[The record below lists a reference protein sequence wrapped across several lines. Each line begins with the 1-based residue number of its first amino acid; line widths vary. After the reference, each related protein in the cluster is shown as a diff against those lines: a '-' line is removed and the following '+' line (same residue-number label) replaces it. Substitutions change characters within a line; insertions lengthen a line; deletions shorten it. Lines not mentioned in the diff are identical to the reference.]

1 MPSPSPSAKRVETRF
16 DHASIDS
23 VSDDASSELSQLE
36 VSGTSPN
43 YMKANSCSGAKKESF
58 HDSEELDSWKPNPV
72 FFCECKTFGEFKKSA
87 DFKIHSPSSSSS
99 SEDVGKKGGI
109 GIRKTL
115 KKKPRSTGFGSFR
128 TSRTN
133 SRSPN
138 YLKATSCS
146 EGKKMNFQAS
156 LHDSESCCA
165 SNINESRRNSKTS
178 KPNAGC
184 SSLKSV
190 QTLRRSTSLRPLRIL
205 ISKPSF
211 KSKKFS
217 VKKCPQV
224 SEDLSVNR
232 ATCSSTLKDT
242 KFPHHV
248 EVYPAERESERI
260 SVMKVCPYNY
270 CSLHGHHHSSAPP
283 LKRLKSR
290 KRRLL
295 KTQKSIKLRTQSSIR
310 ATKYADDIMKLVESS
325 QTVMNGE
332 PQLQEDEAKPG
343 MEYFRR
349 SSEENEDVDLA
360 EVLFGETSYPDEG
373 VWENLNQERNFVAEK
388 DIPGTCFTQKEQN
401 FEACCIETSS
411 PLLSLKPENRVAT
424 CDESSCSNSD
434 FHESEND
441 GLAGISGEQSN
452 IVKRSTP
459 DDEREA
465 TEDKSAISSAFVC
478 HNLEEIE
485 KATDEKNGDLATDHR
500 TVGHIQADSTEVYEP
515 KLHKKKHIS
524 MWHLIHQH
532 MVSEGADEEKHVEDT
547 IRLPPSQSSGSSSGF
562 SDSHQNT
569 SIENHDTDNNQ
580 EIELHKM
587 YAIKTVRE
595 AIEKILL
602 PEVQGQSPVDKPI
615 SSNIT
620 SDQELLEKNQNSTSV
635 KIADPEQEVSAPN
648 EGGAEKKTLK
658 NWSNLKK
665 LLLLKRFIKALEKVR
680 HFNPRKLRKL
690 PLDPDPEAEKVCLKH
705 QMLDRKKSSEEWM
718 LDFALQQAVSELAPT
733 QKKKVSLLIKAFET
747 VVPLSDE
754 QQIQVAFPKL
764 KGIIKGASCAESE
777 LDKCVP
783 EVTYRDTKVED
794 TVRPNPTNAFKNS
807 IIHDKQSNIPE
818 DGKAEQEL
826 VDMMSNCDLEL
837 LKDDSAAS
845 GQAMKDDGS
854 NGNVTDNNTFSANN
868 GPFVQLNVVGEPK
881 NGGSGSQEQL
891 ITNQKSSLTG
901 DHSHFTIS
909 SSLTHTLKPYDK
921 ICTFSDE
928 VPNMNS
934 EFCKED
940 DPKSN
945 SEKLE
950 MGDLIAAIDG
960 PLTITKRTTS
970 VDMAEY
976 VSDNTGN
983 SSVCDCGPTETLT
996 AAKEQKNGDS
1006 KLDTES
1012 IEALGSVRDAEPDNS
1027 GHKAY
1032 KAEFDKEKHVSM
1044 WHLIHQQMVAG
1055 LTVEGQTKQ
1064 LDKENEEHLCDAHT
1078 LTAAES
1084 QEVEVRKIYAIKLV
1098 REAIEKI
1105 LLPEVQDQSSD
1116 DQSVTGETISEQ
1128 ELIEKNSGEEREP
1141 SISISTDSAKD
1152 RSMDRDISLSQEGTE
1167 LGTTNIAESENEK
1180 TASEVQNKTDEQ
1192 TLKGWSNLK
1201 KMILLKRFIKEL
1213 EKVRKFNPQ
1222 KPRFLPLKPD
1232 PEAEKV
1238 RLRNQMMDE
1247 RKSAEEWMLD
1257 YALRKVVSELAPK
1270 QKRKVAL
1277 LVKAFETVA
1286 PPSEEPQIQVA
1297 FPKVQGI
1304 NRECFCSQSEQNKFV
1319 SKAIEADIK
1328 VNSSSNLD
1336 KGGNT
1341 STSTDEKSDVSDLC
1355 MSIIKYPQFSNNL
1368 YLMSNRIMISSSVKV
1383 VKNED
1388 QRGVL
1393 DDMELLKDGHE
1404 WTGKNVKIGGV
1415 SSEDVVLK
1423 SAAPDGNREPT
1434 AIYNIASL
1442 GSDYDQLEQLAAKG
1456 KNGNSEIDCTAK
1468 VAHKTQ
1474 LDKQKYISM
1483 WHLLCQHVVSDIATK
1498 VETQFVDGEDE
1509 DEQVDGARTI
1519 LQTSTDS
1526 CSEHRADHHTG
1537 KEDLDSSNKRT
1548 GFTQRDAVK
1557 LVKEAIEEILV
1568 PEIQDDSSD
1577 AQSVASDIAPE
1588 QELPEKNHGGVD
1600 TPKDSV
1606 RECEKG
1612 EVEGHKIFNQ
1622 EDKGFA
1628 GHNIQYPDQQRA
1640 ISFVGTKSDQNELK
1654 NWSKLKKLILLK
1666 RTIKALEKARKS
1678 NIRAPQILPR
1688 KPEPDPEEEKA
1699 DLRHQLMDEKK
1710 KAEEWMLDYA
1720 LQHIVTKL
1728 TPARKRRVSMLVEAF
1743 EAVVPLPGV

>member
-1 MPSPSPSAKRVETRF
+1 MPSPNPSAKRVETQF

-43 YMKANSCSGAKKESF
+43 YIKATGCSDAKKESF
-58 HDSEELDSWKPNPV
+58 HDSEELDSWKPNSV
-72 FFCECKTFGEFKKSA
+72 SFVNVKSLGNSRRVLTLKSSRPLRRKSSRIAPFPNLA
-87 DFKIHSPSSSSS
+87 DYVMPHQEGNESDGNSISLSSSSSS
-99 SEDVGKKGGI
+99 SEDIGKKGGF

-115 KKKPRSTGFGSFR
+115 KKKPRSTGLDSFR

-138 YLKATSCS
+138 YLKATCCS

-156 LHDSESCCA
+156 LHDSESFCA
-165 SNINESRRNSKTS
+165 SSIDESRRNSKTL
-178 KPNAGC
+178 KPNMGS

-190 QTLRRSTSLRPLRIL
+190 QTLRRTTSLRPLRIL

-224 SEDLSVNR
+224 SKALSVNR
-232 ATCSSTLKDT
+232 ATCSSTLKDS

-248 EVYPAERESERI
+248 EVYPAEKESERI

-270 CSLHGHHHSSAPP
+270 CSFHGHHHSSAPL

-290 KRRLL
+290 RRLLL

-310 ATKYADDIMKLVESS
+310 ATKYADDIMKLVEST
-325 QTVMNGE
+325 QMVMNGE
-332 PQLQEDEAKPG
+332 PELQEDEAKPG

-349 SSEENEDVDLA
+349 SSEENEDGDLA
-360 EVLFGETSYPDEG
+360 EVLFGETSYPDKG
-373 VWENLNQERNFVAEK
+373 VRVNLHQERNFVAEK
-388 DIPGTCFTQKEQN
+388 DIPETDFTQKEPK

-411 PLLSLKPENRVAT
+411 PQLSLKPENSVDT
-424 CDESSCSNSD
+424 YDESPCLNSD

-441 GLAGISGEQSN
+441 GFAGISSEQSN

-465 TEDKSAISSAFVC
+465 TVFKSAISSASAC
-478 HNLEEIE
+478 HNMEDIN
-485 KATDEKNGDLATDHR
+485 KATDENGDLATDYR
-500 TVGHIQADSTEVYEP
+500 IVGHIQADSTEVYES

-524 MWHLIHQH
+524 MWRLIHQH
-532 MVSEGADEEKHVEDT
+532 VVSKGADEEKHMEDT
-547 IRLPPSQSSGSSSGF
+547 NG
-562 SDSHQNT
+562 
-569 SIENHDTDNNQ
+569 Q

-602 PEVQGQSPVDKPI
+602 PEIQDQSPVDMPI

-620 SDQELLEKNQNSTSV
+620 SDQENTNSTSD
-635 KIADPEQEVSAPN
+635 KISGPEQEVSASN
-648 EGGAEKKTLK
+648 EGAAEKKTLK

-680 HFNPRKLRKL
+680 NFEPRKPQNMHLE
-690 PLDPDPEAEKVCLKH
+690 PDLEAKKVCLKH
-705 QMLDRKKSSEEWM
+705 QMLDKKKGSEEWM

-733 QKKKVSLLIKAFET
+733 QKRKVTLLIKAFET

-754 QQIQVAFPKL
+754 QQIRGTFTKH
-764 KGIIKGASCAESE
+764 KGIMKGGSCAESE
-777 LDKCVP
+777 LEKCIP

-794 TVRPNPTNAFKNS
+794 TV
-807 IIHDKQSNIPE
+807 IINDKQSNVSE
-818 DGKAEQEL
+818 DGKAEQEEHE
-826 VDMMSNCDLEL
+826 DMMSNCNLEL
-837 LKDDSAAS
+837 LKGDSAAR
-845 GQAMKDDGS
+845 GQTMKDDGS
-854 NGNVTDNNTFSANN
+854 NGTGQSIVTDNNTSSASDNV
-868 GPFVQLNVVGEPK
+868 PFTQVNVVGGHE
-881 NGGSGSQEQL
+881 NGGSDSQEQL
-891 ITNQKSSLTG
+891 ITNQKWSL
-901 DHSHFTIS
+901 
-909 SSLTHTLKPYDK
+909 
-921 ICTFSDE
+921 
-928 VPNMNS
+928 N

-940 DPKSN
+940 DPESN
-945 SEKLE
+945 SENLE
-950 MGDLIAAIDG
+950 MGDLIAATDG
-960 PLTITKRTTS
+960 PLIITKGTTS
-970 VDMAEY
+970 IDMAEA
-976 VSDNTGN
+976 VADSTANP
-983 SSVCDCGPTETLT
+983 SVCDCSSTETLT
-996 AAKEQKNGDS
+996 AAEEQKKGDS
-1006 KLDTES
+1006 ELDTES
-1012 IEALGSVRDAEPDNS
+1012 IEAFGSVRDSETDNS
-1027 GHKAY
+1027 SHKAY
-1032 KAEFDKEKHVSM
+1032 KSEFDKEKHISM

-1055 LTVEGQTKQ
+1055 LAVEGKTQQ
-1064 LDKENEEHLCDAHT
+1064 LDNENEEQLGDVNT
-1078 LTAAES
+1078 WAATES
-1084 QEVEVRKIYAIKLV
+1084 KEVELRKIYAIKLV

-1116 DQSVTGETISEQ
+1116 DQSVASETTSDQ
-1128 ELIEKNSGEEREP
+1128 ELIEKNSAEDGEP
-1141 SISISTDSAKD
+1141 SISTSTDSMKVC
-1152 RSMDRDISLSQEGTE
+1152 SMDRDILLSQEGAGHETA
-1167 LGTTNIAESENEK
+1167 NIAESESEK
-1180 TASEVQNKTDEQ
+1180 IASEVQNKSDKQ

-1201 KMILLKRFIKEL
+1201 KLILLKRFIKEL
-1213 EKVRKFNPQ
+1213 EKVRTFNPQ

-1232 PEAEKV
+1232 LEAEKV

-1247 RKSAEEWMLD
+1247 RKSAEKWMLD

-1297 FPKVQGI
+1297 FPKFQGI
-1304 NRECFCSQSEQNKFV
+1304 NRECCCIESEQDKFV
-1319 SKAIEADIK
+1319 YKATEADIK
-1328 VNSSSNLD
+1328 VKDIAASNLD
-1336 KGGNT
+1336 KGENN
-1341 STSTDEKSDVSDLC
+1341 STSTDEMSD
-1355 MSIIKYPQFSNNL
+1355 
-1368 YLMSNRIMISSSVKV
+1368 V

-1388 QRGVL
+1388 RREVL

-1404 WTGKNVKIGGV
+1404 STGKNVKIGGV
-1415 SSEDVVLK
+1415 TSENVVLK
-1423 SAAPDGNREPT
+1423 SAAPGGNREPT
-1434 AIYNIASL
+1434 AIYNIASS
-1442 GSDYDQLEQLAAKG
+1442 GSDCDPLEQLIAAKEK
-1456 KNGNSEIDCTAK
+1456 KNGDSEIDCTVK
-1468 VAHKTQ
+1468 VANKIQ
-1474 LDKQKYISM
+1474 LDKQKHISM
-1483 WHLLCQHVVSDIATK
+1483 WHLLCQHVISDIATK

-1509 DEQVDGARTI
+1509 DEQVYGARTI

-1526 CSEHRADHHTG
+1526 CPEHRADHRTG
-1537 KEDLDSSNKRT
+1537 KEDLDSSNQRT

-1588 QELPEKNHGGVD
+1588 QELPETNHGAVE

-1612 EVEGHKIFNQ
+1612 EVEGHKILNQ
-1622 EDKGFA
+1622 EEKGYA
-1628 GHNIQYPDQQRA
+1628 MHNIPYPDQQRA
-1640 ISFVGTKSDQNELK
+1640 VSFVGIKSDQNKPK

-1666 RTIKALEKARKS
+1666 RTIKALEMARKS
-1678 NIRAPQILPR
+1678 NLQAPQFLP
-1688 KPEPDPEEEKA
+1688 KKPDPEEKKV

-1720 LQHIVTKL
+1720 LQHVVTKL

-1743 EAVVPLPGV
+1743 EAVVPLPEV

>member
-58 HDSEELDSWKPNPV
+58 HDSEELDSWKPNSVSFVSVKPLGNSRRV
-72 FFCECKTFGEFKKSA
+72 LTLKSSRPLRRKSSRIAPFPNLA
-87 DFKIHSPSSSSS
+87 DYVMPHQEGNESDANSDSSPSSSSS
-99 SEDVGKKGGI
+99 SEDIGKKGGI

-115 KKKPRSTGFGSFR
+115 KKKPRSTGFGS
-128 TSRTN
+128 SRTWRTN
-133 SRSPN
+133 NRSPN

-156 LHDSESCCA
+156 LQDSESCCA

-178 KPNAGC
+178 KPNAGS

-232 ATCSSTLKDT
+232 ATCSSTLKDS

-248 EVYPAERESERI
+248 RGLSSRERESERI

-290 KRRLL
+290 KRRFL

-360 EVLFGETSYPDEG
+360 EVLFCETSYPAEG

-500 TVGHIQADSTEVYEP
+500 TVGHIQADSTELYEP

-648 EGGAEKKTLK
+648 EGEPRRKTLK

-950 MGDLIAAIDG
+950 M
-960 PLTITKRTTS
+960 
-970 VDMAEY
+970 
-976 VSDNTGN
+976 
-983 SSVCDCGPTETLT
+983 ETLT

-1032 KAEFDKEKHVSM
+1032 KTEFDKEKH
-1044 WHLIHQQMVAG
+1044 
-1055 LTVEGQTKQ
+1055 K
-1064 LDKENEEHLCDAHT
+1064 
-1078 LTAAES
+1078 
-1084 QEVEVRKIYAIKLV
+1084 
-1098 REAIEKI
+1098 
-1105 LLPEVQDQSSD
+1105 
-1116 DQSVTGETISEQ
+1116 
-1128 ELIEKNSGEEREP
+1128 KNSGEEREP

-1297 FPKVQGI
+1297 FPKV
-1304 NRECFCSQSEQNKFV
+1304 
-1319 SKAIEADIK
+1319 
-1328 VNSSSNLD
+1328 
-1336 KGGNT
+1336 
-1341 STSTDEKSDVSDLC
+1341 
-1355 MSIIKYPQFSNNL
+1355 
-1368 YLMSNRIMISSSVKV
+1368 

-1404 WTGKNVKIGGV
+1404 WTGK
-1415 SSEDVVLK
+1415 
-1423 SAAPDGNREPT
+1423 
-1434 AIYNIASL
+1434 
-1442 GSDYDQLEQLAAKG
+1442 
-1456 KNGNSEIDCTAK
+1456 
-1468 VAHKTQ
+1468 
-1474 LDKQKYISM
+1474 M
-1483 WHLLCQHVVSDIATK
+1483 
-1498 VETQFVDGEDE
+1498 
-1509 DEQVDGARTI
+1509 
-1519 LQTSTDS
+1519 
-1526 CSEHRADHHTG
+1526 
-1537 KEDLDSSNKRT
+1537 
-1548 GFTQRDAVK
+1548 
-1557 LVKEAIEEILV
+1557 
-1568 PEIQDDSSD
+1568 
-1577 AQSVASDIAPE
+1577 
-1588 QELPEKNHGGVD
+1588 
-1600 TPKDSV
+1600 
-1606 RECEKG
+1606 
-1612 EVEGHKIFNQ
+1612 
-1622 EDKGFA
+1622 
-1628 GHNIQYPDQQRA
+1628 
-1640 ISFVGTKSDQNELK
+1640 
-1654 NWSKLKKLILLK
+1654 
-1666 RTIKALEKARKS
+1666 
-1678 NIRAPQILPR
+1678 
-1688 KPEPDPEEEKA
+1688 
-1699 DLRHQLMDEKK
+1699 
-1710 KAEEWMLDYA
+1710 
-1720 LQHIVTKL
+1720 
-1728 TPARKRRVSMLVEAF
+1728 
-1743 EAVVPLPGV
+1743 

>member
-36 VSGTSPN
+36 VSSTSPN
-43 YMKANSCSGAKKESF
+43 YMKANSCSDAKKESF
-58 HDSEELDSWKPNPV
+58 HASEELDSWKPNSVSFVSVKPLGNSRRV
-72 FFCECKTFGEFKKSA
+72 LPLKSSRPLRRKSSRIAPFPNLA
-87 DFKIHSPSSSSS
+87 DYVMPHQEGNESDANSDSSPSSSSS
-99 SEDVGKKGGI
+99 EDIGKKGGI

-115 KKKPRSTGFGSFR
+115 KKKPRSTGLGNFR

-133 SRSPN
+133 NRSPN

-165 SNINESRRNSKTS
+165 SSINESRRNSKTS
-178 KPNAGC
+178 KPNAGS

-205 ISKPSF
+205 ISRPSF

-224 SEDLSVNR
+224 SGDLSVNR
-232 ATCSSTLKDT
+232 ATCSSTLKDS

-290 KRRLL
+290 RRRAL

-332 PQLQEDEAKPG
+332 PELQEDEAKPG
-343 MEYFRR
+343 TEYFRR

-360 EVLFGETSYPDEG
+360 EVLFGETSYEDEG
-373 VWENLNQERNFVAEK
+373 VWENLNQERNFVAK
-388 DIPGTCFTQKEQN
+388 QDIPETGFTQKEQN

-411 PLLSLKPENRVAT
+411 PLLPLKPENSVAT
-424 CDESSCSNSD
+424 CDESPYSNSD
-434 FHESEND
+434 FHDSEND

-465 TEDKSAISSAFVC
+465 TEDKSAISSASVC
-478 HNLEEIE
+478 HNLEEVE

-500 TVGHIQADSTEVYEP
+500 TVGHIQADSTEVYES

-532 MVSEGADEEKHVEDT
+532 MVSEEEDEEKHVEDT

-580 EIELHKM
+580 ELELHKM

-602 PEVQGQSPVDKPI
+602 PEVQDQSPVDMPI

-620 SDQELLEKNQNSTSV
+620 SDQELLEKNQNSTSD
-635 KIADPEQEVSAPN
+635 KISGPEQEVSAPN

-680 HFNPRKLRKL
+680 HFDPRKPRNL

-705 QMLDRKKSSEEWM
+705 QMLDGKKSSEEWM

-754 QQIQVAFPKL
+754 QQIQVVFPKL

-783 EVTYRDTKVED
+783 EVTYRDTKGED
-794 TVRPNPTNAFKNS
+794 TVRPNPNNAFKNS
-807 IIHDKQSNIPE
+807 IIHDKQSNVPE

-826 VDMMSNCDLEL
+826 VDMMSNCNLEL
-837 LKDDSAAS
+837 LKDDFAAI

-854 NGNVTDNNTFSANN
+854 N
-868 GPFVQLNVVGEPK
+868 
-881 NGGSGSQEQL
+881 
-891 ITNQKSSLTG
+891 
-901 DHSHFTIS
+901 
-909 SSLTHTLKPYDK
+909 
-921 ICTFSDE
+921 
-928 VPNMNS
+928 

-945 SEKLE
+945 SEKLK

-960 PLTITKRTTS
+960 PLSITKRTNS

-983 SSVCDCGPTETLT
+983 SSVCDCGPMETLT
-996 AAKEQKNGDS
+996 AAEEQKHGDS
-1006 KLDTES
+1006 ELDTES
-1012 IEALGSVRDAEPDNS
+1012 IEALGSVRDAEPDNNS
-1027 GHKAY
+1027 HKAY
-1032 KAEFDKEKHVSM
+1032 KAESDKEKHVSM

-1055 LTVEGQTKQ
+1055 LAVEGKTKQ
-1064 LDKENEEHLCDAHT
+1064 LDKENEEHLCDANT
-1078 LTAAES
+1078 LTAAEN
-1084 QEVEVRKIYAIKLV
+1084 QEVEVHKIYAIKLV

-1116 DQSVTGETISEQ
+1116 DQSVTGETMSDQ
-1128 ELIEKNSGEEREP
+1128 ELIEKNSGEAREP
-1141 SISISTDSAKD
+1141 SISTSTDSVKD
-1152 RSMDRDISLSQEGTE
+1152 RSMDRDISLSQDGTE

-1180 TASEVQNKTDEQ
+1180 TASEVQNKSDEQ

-1257 YALRKVVSELAPK
+1257 YAVRKVVSELAPK

-1304 NRECFCSQSEQNKFV
+1304 NRECCCSESEQDKFV

-1341 STSTDEKSDVSDLC
+1341 STSTDEKSDV
-1355 MSIIKYPQFSNNL
+1355 
-1368 YLMSNRIMISSSVKV
+1368 

-1388 QRGVL
+1388 RRGVL

-1404 WTGKNVKIGGV
+1404 STGKNVKIGGV

-1442 GSDYDQLEQLAAKG
+1442 GCDYDQLEQLAVKEK
-1456 KNGNSEIDCTAK
+1456 KNEDSEIDCTAK
-1468 VAHKTQ
+1468 VANKTQ

-1498 VETQFVDGEDE
+1498 VETHFVDGEDE
-1509 DEQVDGARTI
+1509 DDQVDGARTI
-1519 LQTSTDS
+1519 LQTNTDS
-1526 CSEHRADHHTG
+1526 CSERRADHHTG

-1600 TPKDSV
+1600 TPKNSV

-1622 EDKGFA
+1622 EEKGFA

-1640 ISFVGTKSDQNELK
+1640 ISFVGTQSDQNKPK

-1688 KPEPDPEEEKA
+1688 KPDPEEEKA
-1699 DLRHQLMDEKK
+1699 DLRHQLMHEKK